1 MTFFSVCFKSNSINS
16 IFNSDGESVE
26 RNSREDKFWAPLMHR
41 DFTVSEVFY
50 EVHMTHVLRSARI
63 INVVAQW

>member
-1 MTFFSVCFKSNSINS
+1 MSNRT
-16 IFNSDGESVE
+16 SDL
-26 RNSREDKFWAPLMHR
+26 RNPRSDALPLMHR